1 MRPTARRFVLPL
13 AAALLGAAALQTG
26 RAGDSMRTAEPPRD
40 QWLTAAE
47 LFPLEPRSR
56 AFSIV
61 DGDGE
66 GQTVTMTLRQ
76 SDEEQ
81 PRHWKLEF
89 GNLNTLH
96 LIENR
101 DGSITVDRLDITT
114 ERETVLYEPPA
125 LLLPAAIVPG
135 RSWQASGIARVWD
148 WDAER
153 FEHRGRYQHEIPAVT
168 TERFI
173 TPSGTYEG
181 VLLELDQTVDFEAA
195 AQIRLNLDS
204 GFLAGEGLVKRS
216 MKLVVDKPLWLGRTT
231 RRTAELAD

>member
-1 MRPTARRFVLPL
+1 MRTTAPRIVLSL

-26 RAGDSMRTAEPPRD
+26 HAGDGVRSVEPPRD

-66 GQTVTMTLRQ
+66 GQTVTMTLRR

-81 PRHWKLEF
+81 PRHWELEF
-89 GNLNTLH
+89 GNFNTLH
-96 LIENR
+96 LIESR
-101 DGSITVDRLDITT
+101 DGSIKVDRLDIRT
-114 ERETVLYEPPA
+114 ERETVLYEPPV

-135 RSWQASGIARVWD
+135 RSWQASGTARVWD
-148 WDAER
+148 WDEEK
-153 FEHRGRYQHEIPAVT
+153 FQQRGHYQHEIQPVT

-181 VLLELDQTVDFEAA
+181 VSLELDQTVNLEAPA
-195 AQIRLNLDS
+195 EIRLHLDS

-216 MKLVVDKPLWLGRTT
+216 MKLVIDKPLWFGRTT